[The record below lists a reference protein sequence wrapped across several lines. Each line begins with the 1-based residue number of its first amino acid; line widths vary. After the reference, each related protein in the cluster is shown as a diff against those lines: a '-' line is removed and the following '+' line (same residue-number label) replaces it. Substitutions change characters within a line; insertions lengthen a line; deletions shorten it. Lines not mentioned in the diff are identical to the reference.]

1 MDKSSMLVTDRTH
14 IGFFGTVNAG
24 KSSLV
29 NAVTGQNTALVSSVM
44 GTTTDPVRKTMEVL
58 PLGPV
63 VIIDTPGFDDNSK
76 LGTARMERTK
86 KVIDEVDIA
95 VLVIDCKK
103 GFTETD
109 KTLERIFK
117 KNDIPF
123 VIAYNKADLLEKRE
137 EKDSN
142 SIYVSS
148 VTGENINEFKELL
161 ARIVPQK
168 KEKGF
173 VDRFVKKGDIAILVT
188 PIDEAAPKGRIILP
202 QQQVLRN
209 LLDIGAI
216 TVVVQPK
223 ELNDALKK
231 IQKPT
236 VVITDSQAF
245 KEVSEIVPEDVHLTS
260 FSILMAMN
268 RGFLED
274 AVKACTV
281 INTLCDGDKIL
292 IAEGCTHHRQCN
304 DIGTVKIPGW
314 IRKSTGKEIIFDSV
328 SGKDFPEDLSEYKIV
343 IHCGGCM
350 INENEVTARR
360 KRAKEQGIPFT
371 NYGTVIAYINGILK
385 RSVEVFPEIYNNL

>member
-109 KTLERIFK
+109 KTLEWLFK

-137 EKDSN
+137 EKDRN

-209 LLDIGAI
+209 LLDVGAI

-281 INTLCDGDKIL
+281 INKLCDGDKIL

-314 IRKSTGKEIIFDSV
+314 IRKSTGKKIIFDSV

-385 RSVEVFPEIYNNL
+385 RSVEVFPEIYNSL